1 MIIHDTL
8 LVPNSPSLPSAMKGW
23 IHISGDKIVS
33 IGAGNYPSSSNPKPE
48 STSLIDGSKWALI
61 PAFSNTH
68 AHSHS
73 SLTRGSAE
81 GLSLA
86 AWLEVVEREQRRLSK
101 EDAYIAALCTYA
113 EAALSGTGSLIDMC
127 LFPNAALQ
135 AAEEIGLKV
144 GVAPYV
150 ADTKEFT
157 PTLKETVG
165 LLESYPPED
174 DFVRVW
180 CGLHDLESC
189 SDSQVR
195 QAIEIAA
202 HFNARIHMHCSE
214 SIKSTNMTKTRTG
227 YSPVKY
233 LLKLGVLKHPTH
245 LAHCVWVDEEDCK
258 ILAQNK
264 ASVAH
269 CPHANLK
276 LGSGVAPVPM
286 MTSLGVNVSLATD
299 GAKANNRLDM
309 FDVMKFSGSIHRG
322 IHNDPQLLPPEKVL
336 AMATSSGSE
345 VLGLGSGRL
354 EPGFNADITFIN
366 IDQIHLQPATPE
378 TIIPNLVFSA
388 RGSDVENVMIRGSM
402 VVENGNLT
410 RVDYHHILE
419 QMKHSARKLMANG

>member
-1 MIIHDTL
+1 
-8 LVPNSPSLPSAMKGW
+8 MKGW
-23 IHISGDKIVS
+23 IRISGDKIES
-33 IGAGNYPSSSNPKPE
+33 IHTGNFSASSDPQAKGYPV
-48 STSLIDGSKWALI
+48 IDGSKWALI

-86 AWLEVVEREQRRLSK
+86 AWLEIVEREQRRLSE

-113 EAALSGTGSLIDMC
+113 EALLSGTGSLIDMC
-127 LFPNAALQ
+127 LFPRAALQ
-135 AAEEIGLKV
+135 AAKEIGLKV

-157 PTLKETVG
+157 PTLEETVK
-165 LLESYPPED
+165 LLESASPGD

-189 SDSQVR
+189 SDSQIR
-195 QAIEIAA
+195 QAVEIAA

-214 SIKSTNMTKTRTG
+214 SLRSTNMTKSRTG

-233 LLKLGVLKHPTH
+233 LLELGVFEHPAH

-258 ILAQNK
+258 IMEHNS

-286 MTSLGVNVSLATD
+286 MVSSGVNVSLATD

-309 FDVMKFSGSIHRG
+309 FDVMKFAGSIHRG
-322 IHNDPQLLPPEKVL
+322 IHNDPGLLPPEKVL
-336 AMATSSGSE
+336 AMATSSGSKI
-345 VLGLGSGRL
+345 LGLRSGRL

-366 IDQIHLQPATPE
+366 IDQIHLQPATPD

-388 RGSDVENVMIRGSM
+388 RGSDVEKVMIGGSLI
-402 VVENGNLT
+402 VENGKLT
-410 RVDYHHILE
+410 RVEHHNILE
-419 QMKHSARKLMANG
+419 QMKRSARKLMADS